1 MTKMMESFHNS
12 NKSYFKNIRLAMISK
27 QGITKNLGGF
37 ISANS
42 FHLSSKE
49 KDQKKKQKTNPK
61 QFHSNITITLRG
73 LTSCSCSILMLGFAF
88 TSSNMGFKFFISRMS
103 KPKICAKQA
112 ACYFPSTYG
121 VLLENATV
129 IQISTFG

>member
-12 NKSYFKNIRLAMISK
+12 NKSYFKDIRLAMISK

-61 QFHSNITITLRG
+61 QFHSNITITLS

-88 TSSNMGFKFFISRMS
+88 TSSNMGFKFFIRRMS
-103 KPKICAKQA
+103 KPKICA
-112 ACYFPSTYG
+112 
-121 VLLENATV
+121 
-129 IQISTFG
+129 

>member
-12 NKSYFKNIRLAMISK
+12 NKSYFKGIRLAMISK

-42 FHLSSKE
+42 FHLSNKE
-49 KDQKKKQKTNPK
+49 KDQKTNPK
-61 QFHSNITITLRG
+61 QFHSNITITLRS

-88 TSSNMGFKFFISRMS
+88 TSSNMGFKFFIRRMS
-103 KPKICAKQA
+103 KPKICAQQA

-121 VLLENATV
+121 VLPENAMV